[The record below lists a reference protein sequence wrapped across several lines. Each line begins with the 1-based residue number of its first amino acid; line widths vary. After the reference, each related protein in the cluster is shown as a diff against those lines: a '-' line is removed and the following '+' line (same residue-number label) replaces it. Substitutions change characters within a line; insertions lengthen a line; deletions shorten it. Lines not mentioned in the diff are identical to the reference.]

1 MHAWVSNAQAM
12 HVVVSLV
19 KRETM
24 PVNASE
30 VNEFTNL
37 IASPLISIRR
47 MHFLHDKITKLDIER
62 DFVKEFEAYRFIA
75 EANAKRNRQVYLAR
89 SVYPSD
95 SFIWMTI
102 TWSFYISTGLSAAI
116 FLKYCFITPTPE
128 SDYMTYIKDIWSI
141 FTPIITLA
149 LGYAFG
155 KGQ

>member
-1 MHAWVSNAQAM
+1 MDENQTEGQFTFEPKASSKPDSKPRINEKH
-12 HVVVSLV
+12 LV
-19 KRETM
+19 GK
-24 PVNASE
+24 
-30 VNEFTNL
+30 
-37 IASPLISIRR
+37 IASQIG
-47 MHFLHDKITKLDIER
+47 TGQ
-62 DFVKEFEAYRFIA
+62 
-75 EANAKRNRQVYLAR
+75 NAK
-89 SVYPSD
+89 D